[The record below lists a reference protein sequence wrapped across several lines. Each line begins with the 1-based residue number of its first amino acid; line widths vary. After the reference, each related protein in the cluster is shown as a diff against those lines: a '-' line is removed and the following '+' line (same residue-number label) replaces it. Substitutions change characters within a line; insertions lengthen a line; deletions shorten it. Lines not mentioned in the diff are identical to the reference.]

1 MQSALD
7 VSKSEWLWK
16 GSALNR
22 MRRTVNEAKQAPSRT
37 MIQMEEISTTALPSS
52 VSAVHGAHKDAQI
65 GPDAAEELLMSSV
78 DPWWK
83 MAGRLRG

>member
-1 MQSALD
+1 
-7 VSKSEWLWK
+7 
-16 GSALNR
+16 
-22 MRRTVNEAKQAPSRT
+22 

-52 VSAVHGAHKDAQI
+52 VSAVHGAHKYAQI